1 LETGGGAQPANQP
14 EINRHQS
21 AQAARNRSRLC
32 ADCASFCAQGGRASR
47 NSGRTAR
54 EKALP
59 KVARALRNPS
69 GMNTTILATETPAQN
84 ITQLY
89 MRYREFVSRV
99 CNRYVQNPDDAEDL
113 VQEVFLKAEK
123 ALADFAG
130 QSQPSTWLYRIAV
143 NHCLDNLRQRKRQRD
158 LAAAYA
164 LDLERDAEEEE
175 AETPSGMRHILDRL
189 REETDN
195 VDGQILYLRFNLG
208 LTHEAIARIRGV
220 SRVAITKRLSKIQS
234 RALELHAE
242 FEQQTVRE
250 AA

>member
-1 LETGGGAQPANQP
+1 V
-14 EINRHQS
+14 
-21 AQAARNRSRLC
+21 
-32 ADCASFCAQGGRASR
+32 
-47 NSGRTAR
+47 R

-69 GMNTTILATETPAQN
+69 GMNSTILTTEPPAQD
-84 ITQLY
+84 ITRLY
-89 MRYREFVSRV
+89 TRYREFVSRV

-158 LAAAYA
+158 LIAAYA
-164 LDLERDAEEEE
+164 LDLENGAEEEGT
-175 AETPSGMRHILDRL
+175 ETPSGMRRILDRL

-195 VDGQILYLRFNLG
+195 VDGQILYLRFDLG
-208 LTHEAIARIRGV
+208 LTHEAIAQIRGV
-220 SRVAITKRLSKIQS
+220 SRVAITKRLSRIQS

-242 FEQQTVRE
+242 FEHQAVR
-250 AA
+250 AAA